1 MVITIMPAIK
11 GALYLSGKISIII
24 ILLTIAYEIY
34 EHSGL
39 YKKTKQILDKPL
51 NGIGIS
57 GNASLTMIVGLILG
71 IVYGASIL
79 IKDASEGSMNH
90 KDIILSVVFLSI
102 CHAVIEDTLI
112 FVAVGANGFIVLG
125 SRVILALAIAKV
137 LNKLWKK

>member
-1 MVITIMPAIK
+1 MVIAIIPAIK
-11 GALYLSGKISIII
+11 GAFYLNGKISIII

-57 GNASLTMIVGLILG
+57 ENASLTMIVGLILG

-125 SRVILALAIAKV
+125 SRVILALTIAKV